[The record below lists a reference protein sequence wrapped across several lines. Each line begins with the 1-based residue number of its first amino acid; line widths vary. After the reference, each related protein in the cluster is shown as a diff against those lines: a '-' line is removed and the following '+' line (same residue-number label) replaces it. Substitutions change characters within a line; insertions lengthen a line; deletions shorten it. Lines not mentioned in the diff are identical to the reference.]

1 MNALLYM
8 DSISKSYSGVR
19 VLNEVSISLREGT
32 VLALVG
38 ENGAGKSTLMR
49 ILAGE
54 TAADSGRIIYKGRE
68 VSFSTP
74 RSALDDGI
82 AMIHQEFN
90 MALDMSV
97 ADNLFMGR
105 DFRKGILVNK
115 RRQYNEAVRFLKEV
129 GLDLDVRQPVRNLTV
144 AQMQMLEI
152 AKAVSCDAQIFIMDE
167 PTSAIAKNEIDTL
180 YSIIDKLLSEG
191 RSIIYISH
199 KLEEI
204 FRVADDIS
212 ILRDGNLVGTFA
224 KEELDI
230 PKMIFHMVNRKI
242 DDIFPPKNNSSGEV
256 VLSVEGLTRKDK
268 FKDISFSVR
277 RGEILGL
284 AGLMGA
290 GRTEIAEALF
300 GSEPLDSGKVYMH
313 GKRIDIRTPKD
324 SIKHRIG
331 LIPDDRKTKG
341 LVLGRD
347 IKENICLASL
357 DDFRQAVGVLN
368 KKKYNQYA
376 LDYIKKLD
384 VRCQSADQLSQMLSG
399 GNQQKIVLARW
410 LMRDCD
416 VLILDEPT
424 RGIDIGS
431 KTEIYKLIN
440 TIAKKG
446 KAVILISSE
455 LNEILGLCDRV
466 VVLHEGKITGE
477 LGKEEMTQELVMWF
491 ATGQTKTG
499 GM

>member
-68 VSFSTP
+68 VSFPTP

-466 VVLHEGKITGE
+466 IVLHEGKITGE